1 MKVEDENGYR
11 LFPINLG
18 KLLLHKEA
26 YSYLSLL
33 FKSDYNT
40 GESNVLLETLSK
52 EVGYDTETVSSY
64 LHKAKEHGY
73 INITRKYIKGENE
86 EPKTKNFYKVQIPS
100 KDFIMVSRDFIN
112 LHFDNLLLKEGTD
125 IKGFILLIKC
135 ICLNNCNL
143 TFYSLRD
150 MAKHLSISYG
160 TIQKY
165 MNKCI
170 EMNLIKRHKGCYRIT
185 LDCFDKGNTG
195 YFPKGTPPL
204 YKEIYNVIDL
214 FCQTKGV
221 ATPPYNAK
229 LIGQIAVEYPYTRM
243 ELKQIDDIDFI
254 KKYSIKYKLSQRLP
268 NLNEPINSL
277 NYFVKV
283 LTNKNFEIP
292 PKKEPLKVV
301 M

>member
-1 MKVEDENGYR
+1 MKAEDENGYR

-18 KLLLHKEA
+18 KQLSNKEA
-26 YSYLSLL
+26 YAYCSLL

-40 GESNVLLETLSK
+40 GESNVLLETLSN
-52 EVGYDTETVSSY
+52 EVGYSADTVSDY
-64 LHKAKEHGY
+64 LHKAKDLGY
-73 INITRKYIKGENE
+73 VDITRQYIKKENGQ
-86 EPKTKNFYKVQIPS
+86 PKTKNFYKVRIPS
-100 KDFIMVSRDFIN
+100 KDFIMVSRSFLD
-112 LHFDNLLLKEGTD
+112 LHFDNLTLCEETD
-125 IKGFILLIKC
+125 IKGFVLLIKC
-135 ICLNNCNL
+135 ICLNNCNM
-143 TFYSLRD
+143 TFYSLREI
-150 MAKHLSISYG
+150 AKHLSLSYG

-165 MNKCI
+165 INKCI
-170 EMNLIKRHKGCYRIT
+170 ELNLIKRYKNCYRIT

-195 YFPKGTPPL
+195 YFPKGTQPL

-229 LIGQIAVEYPYTRM
+229 LIGLIAVEYPYTRM

>member
-1 MKVEDENGYR
+1 MKAEDENGYR

-18 KLLLHKEA
+18 KQLSNKEA
-26 YSYLSLL
+26 YAYCSLL

-40 GESNVLLETLSK
+40 GESNVLLETLSN
-52 EVGYDTETVSSY
+52 EVGYSADTVSDY
-64 LHKAKEHGY
+64 LHKAKDLGY
-73 INITRKYIKGENE
+73 VDITRQYIKKENGQ
-86 EPKTKNFYKVQIPS
+86 PKTKNFYKVRIPS
-100 KDFIMVSRDFIN
+100 KDFIMVSRSFLD
-112 LHFDNLLLKEGTD
+112 LHFDNLTLCEETD
-125 IKGFILLIKC
+125 IKGFVLLIKC
-135 ICLNNCNL
+135 ICLNNCNM
-143 TFYSLRD
+143 TFYSLREI
-150 MAKHLSISYG
+150 AKHLSLSYG

-165 MNKCI
+165 INKCI
-170 EMNLIKRHKGCYRIT
+170 ELNLIKRYKNCYRIT

-195 YFPKGTPPL
+195 YFPKGTQPL

-229 LIGQIAVEYPYTRM
+229 LIGLIAVEYPYTRM

-283 LTNKNFEIP
+283 LTNKSFEIP